1 MLFPLNKTLTIL
13 LNKLIRSRAGRAKY
27 ISAMFALLLAVML
40 LLIAVQIQVNFN
52 KLLSSDNTRDSI
64 ANFLVINRELTDATI
79 GNTRLPDSLI
89 TDIKKQPFTEAVG
102 TLESSRFKAS
112 IESSSTRF
120 PFYTDISFES
130 TPADFIDVNTAD
142 WHWEEGN
149 PTIPVIVPNQFL
161 DIYNFQFSISQN
173 LPQLTPAV
181 VKMIVFKITIYGE
194 GNTVV
199 FNGRVVGFS
208 DRISSMLVPSS
219 FMQWANKKFATNPA
233 TNPSR
238 LIIKTKDPSD
248 PRLVNYLS
256 KKGLKTDNEK
266 TRFSK
271 FRRIVDIAVWILGV
285 SGLIMLIFAVL
296 IVTLFI
302 QLTVT
307 SCKPEIVLLITLG
320 CSPKLLS
327 NVLLK
332 RFFMPGLYLV
342 TLGTLLTATL
352 QYLGFY
358 FLQRQQV
365 VLNPYLSPYTIV
377 VACTLIMLIATAN
390 KYSIVESMTPYKKNS
405 SDRLKQIIT

>member
-1 MLFPLNKTLTIL
+1 MLFPLNKALLIL
-13 LNKLIRSRAGRAKY
+13 LNKLISSRAGKAKY
-27 ISAMFALLLAVML
+27 ISAMFALLLAVIL
-40 LLIAVQIQVNFN
+40 LLMAVQIQVNFS
-52 KLLSSDNTRDSI
+52 KLLSSENTKDSI

-79 GNTRLPDSLI
+79 GNARLPDSLI
-89 TDIKKQPFTEAVG
+89 RDLEKQPFTEAIG
-102 TLESSRFKAS
+102 TLESSRFKAA
-112 IESSSTRF
+112 IESGSERF

-130 TPADFIDVNTAD
+130 TPTDFIDVNTTN

-149 PTIPVIVPNQFL
+149 PTIPVIVPTQFL

-173 LPQLTPAV
+173 LPQLTPAI
-181 VKMIVFKITIYGE
+181 VKMIVFKITIYG
-194 GNTVV
+194 NRDRAV

-219 FMQWANKKFATNPA
+219 FMQWANKKFATTSF

-307 SCKPEIVLLITLG
+307 SCQPEIVLLITLG
-320 CSPKLLS
+320 CSPKQLS
-327 NVLLK
+327 SLLLK

-342 TLGTLLTATL
+342 AVGALITAIL
-352 QYLGFY
+352 QYMGFY

-365 VLNPYLSPYTIV
+365 QLNPYLSPFTIA
-377 VACTLIMLIATAN
+377 VACTLIILIAAAN
-390 KYSIVESMTPYKKNS
+390 QYSIMVSMTPYKKNS
-405 SDRLKQIIT
+405 SDSSKRITK